1 MRYEKTFNEKTR
13 RKRLAAEL
21 AEPKANSSAASEANN
36 ETVDHI
42 EEEKAV
48 GENELIE
55 DARTRQAIGNKNLQC
70 DHCELTTRSKSILT
84 RHMKRMHVDKQT
96 AIVQEEPCFSSQ
108 ELIEDARTRKAIG
121 NKNLQCDHCELT
133 TRSKSILTRYMKLMH
148 IEQTAIVQ
156 GDHCDDKSH
165 SPNNVQNHINLVHGD

>member
-84 RHMKRMHVDKQT
+84 R
-96 AIVQEEPCFSSQ
+96 
-108 ELIEDARTRKAIG
+108 
-121 NKNLQCDHCELT
+121 
-133 TRSKSILTRYMKLMH
+133 YMKLMH